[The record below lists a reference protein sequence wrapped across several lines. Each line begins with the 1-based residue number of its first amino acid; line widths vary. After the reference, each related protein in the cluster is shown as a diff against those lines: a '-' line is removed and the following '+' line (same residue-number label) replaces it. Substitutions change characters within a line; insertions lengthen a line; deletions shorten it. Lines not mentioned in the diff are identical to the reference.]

1 MICLTLTN
9 RANLPFSMAIH
20 RNNRTCKCGCGT
32 EVTKGQC
39 DTPGFP
45 LTDHPEIKIDHR
57 RTQRLYMPRNHQR
70 INQTS
75 RYLLQSWRANCDV
88 QLLVYNSSP
97 SNPDLSEIA
106 RVTDYVVGYQCKGN
120 HSWTEEREQMKKLV
134 LAAEDV
140 GMGKRDIQRVAK
152 QVMNKTATKRMISKQ
167 EAMVLLAD
175 LPLADCTE
183 AVECILIN
191 NSARL
196 KEGRQNATDQRFIS
210 QYSNRPTECEH
221 MSLYAYFLF
230 MKNDGLKAKK
240 GRKYIIPNF
249 VGFSG
254 TPSFPVKE
262 GYARHTIIVYT
273 PWRKYPTN
281 RNWIAEFKEYI
292 HSAACIPSCR
302 LAYDRVMLRHYHK
315 LSYCEATTTPVD
327 RSGDSLPS
335 EIEDIL
341 FLAGLD
347 ATEVGDAE
355 TMDIN
360 SLHRGKEYEWDKPPM
375 VRVTLTL
382 QRSIYT
388 SYSHKS
394 NNHTE
399 KETCRRRP

>member
-175 LPLADCTE
+175 YHWQIVQKLWN
-183 AVECILIN
+183 VYRSIILHDL
-191 NSARL
+191 R
-196 KEGRQNATDQRFIS
+196 KEGKTQQTNVSSPGTAIAQQNVNTCHCMLI
-210 QYSNRPTECEH
+210 
-221 MSLYAYFLF
+221 
-230 MKNDGLKAKK
+230 
-240 GRKYIIPNF
+240 
-249 VGFSG
+249 FS
-254 TPSFPVKE
+254 S
-262 GYARHTIIVYT
+262 
-273 PWRKYPTN
+273 
-281 RNWIAEFKEYI
+281 
-292 HSAACIPSCR
+292 
-302 LAYDRVMLRHYHK
+302 
-315 LSYCEATTTPVD
+315 
-327 RSGDSLPS
+327 
-335 EIEDIL
+335 
-341 FLAGLD
+341 
-347 ATEVGDAE
+347 
-355 TMDIN
+355 
-360 SLHRGKEYEWDKPPM
+360 
-375 VRVTLTL
+375 
-382 QRSIYT
+382 
-388 SYSHKS
+388 
-394 NNHTE
+394 
-399 KETCRRRP
+399 